1 MSGFQCLS
9 LIVSMSP
16 PIPQDSFRAGARY
29 SLGVTIGYVPVGM
42 AFGIAAARA
51 GLSALEAGFLS
62 AVIYAGASQFLVVAL
77 LGTGAPLIVTALSI
91 MATNLRHVLYAPAI
105 LEKARER
112 VSTRHAWAWA
122 GWLSDGAF
130 GTAIVALNRSREHF
144 SERFMFGI
152 GFGPYFAW
160 LIGTIAGALIS
171 DAVSGYPVLDAA
183 MSFLMP
189 ALFLAMLLM
198 LISRRTLAVVAVT
211 IVVSIPLTLFVS
223 TTVGIV
229 GGMVA
234 GALSS
239 VIDWKKV
246 RA

>member
-1 MSGFQCLS
+1 MPTSAPL
-9 LIVSMSP
+9 
-16 PIPQDSFRAGARY
+16 DSFRSGARA
-29 SLGVTIGYVPVGM
+29 SLGVTIGYVPVGI

-51 GLSALEAGFLS
+51 GFSALEAALLS
-62 AVIYAGASQFLVVAL
+62 AVIYAGASQFLVIAL

-112 VSTRHAWAWA
+112 ASTRYAWGWA

-130 GTAIVALNRSREHF
+130 GAAIVALNKSRDHF

-160 LIGTIAGALIS
+160 LLGTVAGALFAE
-171 DAVSGYPVLDAA
+171 AVSGYPVLDAA
-183 MSFLMP
+183 LGFLMP

-198 LISRRTLAVVAVT
+198 LISYRTLGVVAVT
-211 IVVSIPLTLFVS
+211 ILVAVPLTLLVS

-239 VIDWKKV
+239 LVDWK
-246 RA
+246 RIGR

>member
-1 MSGFQCLS
+1 MSS
-9 LIVSMSP
+9 IVP
-16 PIPQDSFRAGARY
+16 PDSFRAGARY
-29 SLGVTIGYVPVGM
+29 SLGVTIGYVPIGM

-51 GLSALEAGFLS
+51 GLTALEAGILS
-62 AVIYAGASQFLVVAL
+62 AVIYAGASQFLVIAL

-91 MATNLRHVLYAPAI
+91 LATNLRHVLYAPAI

-112 VSTRHAWAWA
+112 ASTRHAWAWA

-130 GTAIVALNRSREHF
+130 GAAIVALNRSRDHF

-160 LIGTIAGALIS
+160 LIGTIAGAMLS
-171 DAVSGYPVLDAA
+171 DAVSGYPVLDAG

-189 ALFLAMLLM
+189 ALFLSMLLLLM
-198 LISRRTLAVVAVT
+198 SRKTLVVVAVT
-211 IVVSIPLTLFVS
+211 VLVALPLTLFIS
-223 TTVGIV
+223 TPVGIV

-239 VIDWKKV
+239 VVDWKKV